1 MYDQTFSTFANNQIR
16 HHATHKVD
24 CQHGHFSV
32 SQGFMWI
39 CMNLTYS
46 LYPPPPPP
54 PPPPLHSKPQQNPS
68 KCCKNSKTPLSCVHV
83 LFKRIHSL
91 YVCTMAPI
99 NPSLQC

>member
-24 CQHGHFSV
+24 CQHGHFNV

-46 LYPPPPPP
+46 LYPPPPHPTP
-54 PPPPLHSKPQQNPS
+54 NP
-68 KCCKNSKTPLSCVHV
+68 NKTPANAAKTTKHTCHV
-83 LFKRIHSL
+83 SLCCTNKFIHCMYAL
-91 YVCTMAPI
+91 WH
-99 NPSLQC
+99 L